1 MTGCDGMAK
10 RAKGGPGPFGGIY
23 AGRTVLV
30 TGHTGFKGSW
40 LALWLGQLGARVVGV
55 ALDPP
60 TRPSHFEACG
70 AASDLTDLRRDV
82 RDFEALRDAMA
93 AHRPQIVFH
102 LAAQSLVGAG
112 YADPRG
118 TFDVN
123 VMGTVNLL
131 EAARLC
137 PSVQAVVVV
146 TSDKTYRNLGWEW
159 SYRETDALG
168 GHEPYGGS
176 KACAELVAEVYGHPG
191 FQANAAGA
199 RPFAIA
205 TARAGNVIGGGDWSA
220 ARLVPDFVRAAMDGG
235 ELTLRNPRATR
246 PWQHV
251 LDCLSGYLQL
261 AARLHEAP
269 AEHAG
274 AWNFGP
280 DDAGARPVE
289 DIVRGLSR
297 LWPQARTRV
306 IVTPDPPGRE
316 AQALRVDSSRA
327 IQRLGW
333 RPCWQVDDALRAT
346 ADWYRGVA
354 ADHAPG
360 AMRAMS
366 LGQIAGYVEAAREA
380 GIAWAA

>member
-1 MTGCDGMAK
+1 MTASDGKAP
-10 RAKGGPGPFGGIY
+10 AVAAGPGLFGGTY
-23 AGRTVLV
+23 FGRTVLV

-40 LALWLGQLGARVVGV
+40 LALWLSQLGARVVGV

-70 AASDLTDLRRDV
+70 AASDLTDLRLDL
-82 RDFEALRDAMA
+82 RDFQALRDAMHE
-93 AHRPQIVFH
+93 HRPQIVFH

-118 TFDVN
+118 TFEVN
-123 VMGTVNLL
+123 VMGTVNVL

-176 KACAELVAEVYGHPG
+176 KACAELIAEVYGHPG
-191 FQANAAGA
+191 FQANAVEP
-199 RPFAIA
+199 RSLAIA

-220 ARLVPDFVRAAMDGG
+220 ARLVPDFVRAAMEGG
-235 ELTLRNPRATR
+235 ELMLRNPRATR

-261 AARLHEAP
+261 AARLHAAP
-269 AEHAG
+269 GEHAG

-280 DDAGARPVE
+280 DDSGAKPVE
-289 DIVRGLSR
+289 DIVRGMSE

-306 IVTPDPPGRE
+306 TISPDPPGRE

-327 IQRLGW
+327 IQHLGW
-333 RPCWQVDDALRAT
+333 RPCWQVNEALRAT
-346 ADWYRGVA
+346 ADWYRSA
-354 ADHAPG
+354 ACKQAPG
-360 AMRAMS
+360 AMRAAS
-366 LGQIAGYVEAAREA
+366 LGQIAGYVEAARGA
-380 GIAWAA
+380 GIGWAA